1 MREREDMDVFENE
14 NKVRFYHCDHCGSVV
29 AVLRDGGC
37 APSCCGAPME
47 LLVAQT
53 GGAGSER
60 HVPMV
65 EHDGDH
71 LVVRVGEIRHDMV
84 EEHLIEWIALERGGR
99 LCFKFLK
106 PEEEP
111 KASLAPAIPREARS
125 TPTATFTA
133 SGRRSSSDFRRC
145 GYVLSGPRETGALLV
160 FLA

>member
-53 GGAGSER
+53 GGSGSER

-111 KASLAPAIPREARS
+111 KAKFGSCHTEGGKVYAYCNLHGLWEAQ
-125 TPTATFTA
+125 
-133 SGRRSSSDFRRC
+133 
-145 GYVLSGPRETGALLV
+145 L
-160 FLA
+160 